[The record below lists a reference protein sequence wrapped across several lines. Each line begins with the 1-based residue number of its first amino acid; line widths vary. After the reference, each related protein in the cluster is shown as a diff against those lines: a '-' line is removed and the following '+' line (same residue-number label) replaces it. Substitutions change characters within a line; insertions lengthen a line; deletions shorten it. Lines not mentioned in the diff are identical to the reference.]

1 MSDSV
6 NGAHPPVRFRLLDKA
21 SGQCVG
27 ILSFMHGQNVPNLST
42 VELCKIDNSV
52 EPVYEDKTVVNP
64 KDINANNVCL
74 SLERMVDI
82 FVRQLEKNSH
92 FGSEFQRDVLKAKL
106 EKLVLEEIT
115 LSKVNMKQIVH
126 NKVKKIAET
135 VKTDTSLKPFKLGW
149 LRRVALNYSIGG
161 NVTSVRLIQDVWY
174 VTPPDK
180 TNGRRQEL
188 RGREE
193 IKNYLEETR
202 NTSLTVADFRTEK
215 VVLGLPTG
223 CESAIRLKEGSDSS
237 EDFTKPFSQG
247 WLRTVAIRKSDYK
260 VTAVSYYTPPDC
272 EGTRL
277 RLCYKRDIAD
287 YLERTDAKDIEVDD
301 FVISRKVIGMSATYE
316 QIKYTGNQC
325 ISLSE
330 YTNDKGD
337 KFSKGKHA
345 QPFID
350 KDSSFDTIVGSSTES
365 CSDSS
370 SDSDSS
376 DSDGSSSDSSDL
388 EPNIV
393 NIMDEEDPDTLAPVE
408 EFTNITDGSAESTVS
423 NHEQD
428 RTPIAT
434 SLPTTLSR
442 ASRNEDPDPLPIPQ
456 CTMPMPMVTVRM
468 VSSRS
473 GSRGGVVKRMMIKRG
488 VKIGKGMQM
497 FAKKFGQDLRF
508 LKFYVENR
516 QLTGEELAGTLDEA
530 SITVEGMH

>member
-1 MSDSV
+1 
-6 NGAHPPVRFRLLDKA
+6 
-21 SGQCVG
+21 
-27 ILSFMHGQNVPNLST
+27 MHGQNVPNLST
-42 VELCKIDNSV
+42 VELCKIDNSL

-126 NKVKKIAET
+126 DKVKKIAET

-316 QIKYTGNQC
+316 QIKYTGNQG
-325 ISLSE
+325 INLSE

-337 KFSKGKHA
+337 KFNIAKNA
-345 QPFID
+345 QPLID
-350 KDSSFDTIVGSSTES
+350 KDSSFDTIVGSSTNS

-376 DSDGSSSDSSDL
+376 DSDGSSSDSTDL

-393 NIMDEEDPDTLAPVE
+393 NITDEEDPDSLTPLEKFA
-408 EFTNITDGSAESTVS
+408 NITDVSAESTVS

-428 RTPIAT
+428 HLAPIAT
-434 SLPTTLSR
+434 PVLTHASLPTTLSR
-442 ASRNEDPDPLPIPQ
+442 VPRNEDSLPISQ
-456 CTMPMPMVTVRM
+456 CMMPMPKVTVRM

-488 VKIGKGMQM
+488 VKIGKGMQI
-497 FAKKFGQDLRF
+497 FAEKFGQDLRF
-508 LKFYVENR
+508 LKFFVENR
-516 QLTGEELAGTLDEA
+516 QLSGEEVAGTLDGA
-530 SITVEGMH
+530 SITVEGMN